1 MKRRNQP
8 LPHDQDPE
16 ITAGNRVLPF
26 QTPEDYFEKLP
37 REIERRVELLHTETA
52 RPEPDGFVA
61 PERYF
66 EQLESSIHARIRG
79 GASPAFRWWK
89 QPEWSL
95 SIAALLVCLFLG
107 TRNYFTDRK
116 VDYTAAIQP
125 LSVDEVSEALDYL
138 DLDPSTVAS
147 LLPASEET
155 GTNEQELK
163 QYLLE
168 NDIDLSQLEL

>member
-1 MKRRNQP
+1 MKRRNHP

-52 RPEPDGFVA
+52 RPEPDGFVT

-66 EQLESSIHARIRG
+66 EQLESAIHTRIRG
-79 GASPAFRWWK
+79 GASTSFRWWK

-107 TRNYFTDRK
+107 THSYFTDRK
-116 VDYTAAIQP
+116 VDYTATIQP
-125 LSVDEVSEALDYL
+125 LSVDEVSAALDYL
-138 DLDPSTVAS
+138 DLDASTVAS
-147 LLPASEET
+147 LLPVNEES

>member
-1 MKRRNQP
+1 MKRQNEP
-8 LPHDQDPE
+8 LQHDQDPE
-16 ITAGNRVLPF
+16 ITSGNRILPF
-26 QTPEDYFEKLP
+26 RTPEDYFERLP
-37 REIERRVELLHTETA
+37 EAIARRVELLDAETT

-61 PERYF
+61 PDHYF
-66 EQLESSIHARIRG
+66 NQLESAIHARIRG

-107 TRNYFTDRK
+107 THSYFTDRK
-116 VDYTAAIQP
+116 VDYTATIQP